1 MEGHDQTPIAGAVM
15 CIAKAPQVGRSKTRL
30 CPPLTPNEACDVAW
44 ACLLDS
50 LDVVAA
56 VPAERHVLVLDGEEG
71 PWIPEQFEVIRQ
83 RGDGLAERLAAA
95 FTDVGTNAV
104 VIAMDTPQVTVELLS
119 AALAALDSSD
129 AVFGPATDGG
139 YWLIGLRSHSS
150 PELVFR
156 GVPMSEPTTGAA
168 QLARLTSLGL
178 STVQFETLCDIDLFD
193 DLMPVAASCDGSR
206 LAALVRTFAGR

>member
-104 VIAMDTPQVTVELLS
+104 VIAMDTPQVT
-119 AALAALDSSD
+119 
-129 AVFGPATDGG
+129 DGG